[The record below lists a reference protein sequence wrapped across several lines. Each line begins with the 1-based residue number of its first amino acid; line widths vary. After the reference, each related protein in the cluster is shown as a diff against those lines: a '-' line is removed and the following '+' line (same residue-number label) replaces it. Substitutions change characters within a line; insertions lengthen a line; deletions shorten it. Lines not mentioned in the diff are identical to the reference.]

1 MAGEQ
6 GFWLTADNGSSYY
19 NMLSGG
25 ARAITY
31 LQRIRIGPSRNNT
44 SISTTI
50 TGKGANTTLLVV
62 PITMYGIFEDS
73 ISLAVDA
80 VGVNSIA
87 VSGNVVTVNFNTYSG
102 GVDIGGTTD
111 KGWFLFDVYETINPT
126 DSSYGFFIPDGTNFT
141 GITDATRAG
150 YCVYRTTV
158 NIANGG
164 TWTVPSGVQGRDKC
178 SVFAN
183 WNSTTAV
190 VEYTNNNKTIY
201 VSRGSATLNIAV
213 FSNGFTLTMPDYG
226 FYLFNNSGQCTFN
239 SAYIPMFIKNTVTVS
254 GSDVA
259 TGVTKPMVCLG
270 IYGGDSQK
278 EGGTNWSFYN
288 RGLIMS
294 GSNIRSSRGKQ
305 TLLADTGG
313 YQAVLPTASV
323 PIVVLDGEQYFN

>member
-19 NMLSGG
+19 NILSGG

-31 LQRIRIGPSRNNT
+31 LQRIRIAPGRNNT

-50 TGKGANTTLLVV
+50 SGKGANTTLLVV
-62 PITMYGIFEDS
+62 PVTMYGIFQDS
-73 ISLAVDA
+73 TSLAVDT
-80 VGVNSIA
+80 VGVNSIT
-87 VSGNVVTVNFNTYSG
+87 VSGSVVTVNFNTYSG

-111 KGWFLFDVYETINPT
+111 NGWFLFDVYETINPT

-158 NIANGG
+158 TLGNGG
-164 TWTVPSGVQGRDKC
+164 TWTVPASVQGRANC

-183 WNSTTAV
+183 WNSATAV

-201 VSRGSATLNIAV
+201 VSGGSVTLNIAV
-213 FSNGFTLTMPDYG
+213 FSNGFALTMPDYG

-239 SAYIPMFIKNTVTVS
+239 SAYIPMFIKNTVNVS
-254 GSDVA
+254 GTSVS
-259 TGVTKPMVCLG
+259 TGVTRPMVCLG
-270 IYGGDSQK
+270 IYGGDSKK
-278 EGGTNWSFYN
+278 ESGMNWSFYN